1 MNSIDA
7 TKMTPSNVRPSAK
20 VPTKGN
26 KLDVG
31 QIGGIVNAGMSFL
44 SDLDIGGYKSEGLS
58 TEQSIHNA
66 IYGDPSAD
74 PLANMVN
81 NLAGWGVKTAQNN
94 ILEDAASWNTNAMSN
109 ADLLSDWDTIG
120 LQQKQSNNMT
130 VGEGIGQAFSSAG
143 QGAMSGLSIGGP
155 WGALIGGVAGLG
167 AGLTSIFTA
176 EDRIKKINQAID
188 EGNRQ
193 RLSTFANRA
202 ETINRNN
209 ALNNLINYSACG
221 GPIKTKKYNFD
232 GSMNGIF
239 SNNVTIV
246 NEGGTHEKNPIGGV
260 LMGVDPQ
267 GIPNLVEEGEV
278 IYNDYVYSNRLKLP
292 KEVKEKL
299 NIKKNINTFAE
310 AAKSIQKESE
320 ERPNDPISKDTLD
333 ANMSLLASLQEDIK
347 MKKERRQIKKVQ
359 ENTFD
364 AGGLLQYA
372 PIINSGL
379 QTMLTAFTPVDY
391 TNAERLDTYR
401 KGLSTPRWTPIGD
414 KLTYTPEDPYYL
426 SNMIGA
432 NAAAQRNAIIGNSL
446 TRGQATSSL
455 LASDLNTNRSL
466 GEAYRA
472 GRATNFD
479 RKAKVAEFNRAT
491 NLANAEGFM
500 KAALAKQERDKL
512 GASLLGQEIALRD
525 AYDNA
530 KASAIS
536 ANMNN
541 MSNNLFGLYRQKVAD
556 NQLAQYLEMLYGKK
570 EE

>member
-1 MNSIDA
+1 MNFIDI
-7 TKMTPSNVRPSAK
+7 TEMIPSNVRPSAK
-20 VPTKGN
+20 VPTKEN
-26 KLDVG
+26 KLGAG
-31 QIGGIVNAGMSFL
+31 QIGGIVNVGMSFL
-44 SDLDIGGYKSEGLS
+44 SDLDIGGYKSKGLS

-109 ADLLSDWDTIG
+109 ADLLSDWDTIV
-120 LQQKQSNNMT
+120 LQQRQSNNMT

-143 QGAMSGLSIGGP
+143 QGAMNGLSIGGLG
-155 WGALIGGVAGLG
+155 GALIGGVAGLG

-202 ETINRNN
+202 ETINKNN

-221 GPIKTKKYNFD
+221 GPIKTKKYNFG

-246 NEGGTHEKNPIGGV
+246 NEGGTHENNPIGGV

-292 KEVKEKL
+292 KEAKEKL

-320 ERPNDPISKDTLD
+320 ERPNDPISKDTLN
-333 ANMSLLASLQEDIK
+333 ANMSLLASLQEDVK

-364 AGGLLQYA
+364 IGGLLQYA

-432 NAAAQRNAIIGNSL
+432 NASAQRNAIIGNSL

-472 GRATNFD
+472 GRAANFD

-500 KAALAKQERDKL
+500 KAALAKQERDRL